1 MKVRL
6 SIKLRLVM
14 SVTLM
19 FVVFS
24 VVLAFSVYKMSSEKY
39 VQQGGNEA
47 ASVASLIKDMYDL
60 ETVEAVKNQDG
71 DKAKYQYVLDFS
83 NKLVEETGAKYI
95 YMIAQYDGVYKY
107 FFSNNEESAFLEDLE
122 ESYFDLVEPAF
133 DGKVSVMPYI
143 DDSGYGKLITAF
155 VPLYNSKGEI
165 MAVLGIDYDAE
176 FVQKNINEVLRRII
190 LIAIIILLASI
201 AFVYVIINKIVKQL
215 KRVDAKLQELISSN
229 GDLTKKIDVKRNDE
243 VGDICNKIN
252 QLLEYIYV
260 LIKNITN
267 VSKSVRASIEKTK
280 QSVDESVGEL
290 EGVSASAEEVNAMFE
305 ENYSSIEDIT
315 SIIDVVKE
323 QLTTIATDLSNGKKL
338 TGEVKGRANDI
349 CEEAISE
356 SDLIAKESE
365 RLTVSVQEK
374 IRRAGNVEKI
384 NELTEKIIDVANK
397 TSMLALN
404 ASIEAARAGEA
415 GRGFS
420 VVAEEI
426 SKLAEDTTVTAKGIK
441 QISEMIVSVVE
452 ELASESEN
460 MVNYVSE
467 KTVGTYEKLKAVG
480 EEYLENSERITEI
493 FEKMN
498 AQSNYIEN
506 NMSEVVDA
514 VNAIREATKECT
526 AGVGEV
532 TNLTVSLTMGSH
544 ENKEQVTHN
553 EEMMD
558 LLEAEL
564 GKFIIE

>member
-1 MKVRL
+1 MKIRL

-14 SVTLM
+14 SVALL

-24 VVLAFSVYKMSSEKY
+24 LLLVSSVYKMSSEKY

-47 ASVASLIKDMYDL
+47 ASVATLIQDMLDL
-60 ETVEAVKNQDG
+60 DTVEAVKNQDG
-71 DKAKYQYVLDFS
+71 DKAKYQSVLDFS
-83 NKLVEETGAKYI
+83 NKIIEETGAKYM

-133 DGKVSVMPYI
+133 EGKVSVMPYI

-165 MAVLGIDYDAE
+165 MGVLGIDYDAE
-176 FVQKNINEVLRRII
+176 FVQKNIDDILRNIVFM
-190 LIAIIILLASI
+190 AIIILLVSI
-201 AFVYVIINKIVKQL
+201 AFVYLVINRMVKQL
-215 KRVDAKLQELISSN
+215 KRVDVKLQELISSN

-243 VGDICNKIN
+243 IGDICDKIN

-260 LIKNITN
+260 LIKNITD
-267 VSKSVRASIEKTK
+267 VSKSVRASIDKTK
-280 QSVDESVGEL
+280 QSVDGAVSEL
-290 EGVSASAEEVNAMFE
+290 EGVSSSAEEVNAMIE

-315 SIIDVVKE
+315 SIVDVVKE
-323 QLTTIATDLSNGKKL
+323 QLTTISNDLSNGKKL
-338 TGEVKGRANDI
+338 TGEVKERANDI
-349 CEEAISE
+349 CEEAIRESE
-356 SDLIAKESE
+356 VIAKDSE

-374 IRRAGNVEKI
+374 IRRAGNVERI

-452 ELASESEN
+452 ELASESES
-460 MVNYVSE
+460 MVDYVSE

-480 EEYLENSERITEI
+480 EEYLENSERVTEI
-493 FEKMN
+493 FEKMHS
-498 AQSNYIEN
+498 QSNNIEN
-506 NMSEVVDA
+506 SMSEVVDA

-532 TNLTVSLTMGSH
+532 TNLTVSLTMNSQD
-544 ENKEQVTHN
+544 NKEQVKHN
-553 EEMMD
+553 EDMMD

-564 GKFIIE
+564 DKFIIG

>member
-1 MKVRL
+1 MKFRL
-6 SIKLRLVM
+6 SIKLRLVV

-19 FVVFS
+19 FIIFS
-24 VVLAFSVYKMSSEKY
+24 IVLASSVYKMSSEKY

-47 ASVASLIKDMYDL
+47 VSVASLIKDMYDL
-60 ETVEAVKNQDG
+60 QIVEAVKDQDG

-83 NKLVEETGAKYI
+83 NKLIEETGAKYI
-95 YMIAQYDGVYKY
+95 YMIAKYDGVYKY

-133 DGKVSVMPYI
+133 QGNASVMPYM

-155 VPLYNSKGEI
+155 VPLYNSKGEV

-176 FVQKNINEVLRRII
+176 FVQKNINEVLHRIV

-201 AFVYVIINKIVKQL
+201 VVVYFIINKMVKQL
-215 KRVDAKLQELISSN
+215 KQVDVKLQELISSN

-243 VGDICNKIN
+243 IGDICNRIN

-260 LIKNITN
+260 LIKNITD
-267 VSKSVRASIEKTK
+267 VSKSVRSSIEKTK
-280 QSVDESVGEL
+280 KSVDGSVSELESV
-290 EGVSASAEEVNAMFE
+290 SSSAEEVNAMIE

-315 SIIDVVKE
+315 NIIDLVKE
-323 QLTTIATDLSNGKKL
+323 QLTTISTDLSNGKNL
-338 TGEVKGRANDI
+338 TGEVKERANDI
-349 CEEAISE
+349 CEEAVRESE
-356 SDLIAKESE
+356 LIEKDSE

-374 IRRAGNVEKI
+374 IRQASNVEKI
-384 NELTEKIIDVANK
+384 NELTEKIIDVADK

-452 ELASESEN
+452 ELASESES
-460 MVNYVSE
+460 MVGYVSE
-467 KTVGTYEKLKAVG
+467 KTVGAYEKLKTVG
-480 EEYLENSERITEI
+480 EDYLKNSERITEI

-498 AQSNYIEN
+498 AQSTNIEN
-506 NMSEVVDA
+506 SMTEVVDA
-514 VNAIREATKECT
+514 VNAICEATKECT

-532 TNLTVSLTMGSH
+532 TNLTVSLTMNSQD
-544 ENKEQVTHN
+544 NKEQVKHN
-553 EEMMD
+553 EDMMD
-558 LLEAEL
+558 LLETEL
-564 GKFIIE
+564 NKFIIE